1 MKKLFAILLAALLLA
16 SAIACTAKPASDPKP
31 AADAPA
37 AEVETDDEEVDYSF
51 ADGDQYTEI
60 GGQLNILNWGEYI
73 DPELITIFEAETGVK
88 VNYVEMT
95 SNEEMLIKLRAADN
109 PYDLCF
115 PSDYTIEKLIAD
127 DLLQPLDM
135 AKIPNAKNIQERMY
149 EITNTFDPNN
159 KFSLPYMWGTVGILY
174 NTKMVDDEVDSWD
187 ILWNEKYKGQIWQY
201 DSVRDALA
209 VSLLRLGYDMNTKNP
224 DEINAAK
231 DELIKQIP
239 LLKGLGTDNI
249 RSSMINGKAAL
260 AVIYAGDALLC
271 MDENEDLDYVVPKEG
286 SNVWFDNVVI
296 PKTAKNVEAAH
307 MFINFLNDAN
317 LAARNTEFIYYSTP
331 NQGAMDRLS
340 EDFTENTT
348 FNPDNET
355 LNRCSVYHDLGTS
368 IELYNNAWEEF
379 KSAMGN

>member
-37 AEVETDDEEVDYSF
+37 AEVETDDEEADYSF

-174 NTKMVDDEVDSWD
+174 NTKMVDDEVDSWN

-209 VSLLRLGYDMNTKNP
+209 VSLLRLGYDLNTKNP

-331 NQGAMDRLS
+331 NQGAMDRLN